1 MSSGIDSPQT
11 GQALSCFSKRAAITS
26 NGCAGNGCLKRIR
39 RRRRAWSSRLPRRS
53 VTWRVP
59 TRVMRHPWTVC
70 FGIAGMLA
78 SNPSSAL
85 VAVVLL
91 VGCATNTAPP
101 RFLPNPV
108 EAQTQAW
115 GGWIEISYVENGAQ
129 RRAEGELIAVT
140 RDSVWVLGTDGGAG
154 AVVPTTQVRSGQL
167 TAYDAQGGK
176 VAGAAF
182 LGTVSTISNGAFL
195 ILTAPLWI
203 ITGSVA

>member
-1 MSSGIDSPQT
+1 
-11 GQALSCFSKRAAITS
+11 
-26 NGCAGNGCLKRIR
+26 
-39 RRRRAWSSRLPRRS
+39 
-53 VTWRVP
+53 
-59 TRVMRHPWTVC
+59 
-70 FGIAGMLA
+70 MLA

-203 ITGSVA
+203 ITGSVAASHQTHAPERSFPPLLWSELAAFARFPQGMPAGLRLGDLRPKAR